1 MRAHFTRT
9 RMNEADKS
17 LTARLIQALGKS
29 YTVEGEIGRGGMG
42 VVFNAR
48 DERLKREVAVK
59 VLPPELA
66 FREEIRLRFLREAET
81 AARLS
86 HPHIVPIHSVGE
98 GPDGLVYFVMA
109 YVDGESVAAK
119 LKRRGS
125 LPAEESR
132 RIMQETADALGAA
145 HALGIIHRDVKPDNI
160 LLEGSRGRVV
170 VTDFGIA
177 KALSSTTGPA
187 TLTATGVAIGT
198 PHYMSPEQAAG
209 DREIDGRSDI
219 YSLGVVAYQM
229 LTGELPFHAP
239 TVPGI
244 LMKHITERAP
254 LITDR
259 RPDLP
264 EDLAACVM
272 RCLEKDPED
281 RWPTADALRRA
292 LESRSATMY
301 KPRGAVPAARSRAE
315 RLPPARPLP
324 SLPGAAD
331 RRGREQGGAAP
342 RGPARGH
349 VGGVWPPGRGHPAGA
364 ERSQGDPPHHG
375 AGAEVGEA
383 VVAGRRGDDRRAPEP
398 GGRPRAGAAHH
409 EWGCGRRRPGPAP
422 REARS
427 DQAATGERR
436 ARAAARSPRAA
447 APDAHRPAHPAP
459 ADRRPDRVVRARH
472 ADRAVRPAAAPVG
485 RRGGGAGRPDARDA
499 TGPRLVARR
508 RSRHRR
514 RWGDPRGPGRAAARL
529 EGAQLAHRL
538 REVFRLGQDEVF
550 EIGRVADE
558 RIGGG
563 HALHR
568 GVEPGEG
575 LVGHARR
582 DIGAVAPRQ
591 RVFVRNEDL
600 VRLPDRRGDR
610 LPIHRRE
617 ATQVDHL
624 DARTVALLELL
635 RRDQR
640 PLHHGAVR
648 HDGQVPP
655 FPHDPGLAERDH
667 GVRARVRGLV
677 VRLAVEVLVLEE
689 QHRVVA
695 ADRGAEQAVGVER
708 GARAQDAESGDGRE
722 HDRAGLGVVDR
733 AALQVA
739 AVGDPHDEGAAERV
753 VRAPP

>member
-1 MRAHFTRT
+1 MRAPFTRT

-17 LTARLIQALGKS
+17 LNARLIQALGKS

-48 DERLKREVAVK
+48 DERLKRQVAVK

-109 YVDGESVAAK
+109 YVDGESLAAK

-301 KPRGAVPAARSRAE
+301 KPRRAVPAARPRAE
-315 RLPPARPLP
+315 RSPPGSPRPP
-324 SLPGAAD
+324 LPGADAW
-331 RRGREQGGAAP
+331 RPRGVRLGREGRQERRRDLAPATVGGEAAIVRDLRNRFVTWASVCGSLVVIDVVTGSHLPGWSLIVAGIWAGAALMP
-342 RGPARGH
+342 RYVRLWHAGYSWRDVLARPPAPDAIEVRFGTARG
-349 VGGVWPPGRGHPAGA
+349 G
-364 ERSQGDPPHHG
+364 S
-375 AGAEVGEA
+375 
-383 VVAGRRGDDRRAPEP
+383 
-398 GGRPRAGAAHH
+398 GRPRPAELPAATSG
-409 EWGCGRRRPGPAP
+409 EFGSQADAIQQ
-422 REARS
+422 ARS
-427 DQAATGERR
+427 DRKAILRIMERVPKSEKKLLPDVAATIDGLLNRAEEL
-436 ARAAARSPRAA
+436 ARALYAMS
-447 APDAHRPAHPAP
+447 
-459 ADRRPDRVVRARH
+459 
-472 ADRAVRPAAAPVG
+472 
-485 RRGGGAGRPDARDA
+485 AGVDA
-499 TGPRLVARR
+499 TAL
-508 RSRHRR
+508 
-514 RWGDPRGPGRAAARL
+514 ARL
-529 EGAQLAHRL
+529 QEKLEAIKRQPESAERERQLDLLERQRQTLTDLLTRRQLIEDQIESCVLAMQTVRFDLLRL
-538 REVFRLGQDEVF
+538 R
-550 EIGRVADE
+550 
-558 RIGGG
+558 
-563 HALHR
+563 
-568 GVEPGEG
+568 
-575 LVGHARR
+575 
-582 DIGAVAPRQ
+582 
-591 RVFVRNEDL
+591 
-600 VRLPDRRGDR
+600 
-610 LPIHRRE
+610 
-617 ATQVDHL
+617 
-624 DARTVALLELL
+624 
-635 RRDQR
+635 
-640 PLHHGAVR
+640 
-648 HDGQVPP
+648 
-655 FPHDPGLAERDH
+655 
-667 GVRARVRGLV
+667 
-677 VRLAVEVLVLEE
+677 
-689 QHRVVA
+689 
-695 ADRGAEQAVGVER
+695 
-708 GARAQDAESGDGRE
+708 S
-722 HDRAGLGVVDR
+722 AG
-733 AALQVA
+733 VA
-739 AVGDPHDEGAAERV
+739 AVLDDLTHATQQARALSRDVDHAIAAAGEIREALGEQP
-753 VRAPP
+753 RA

>member
-119 LKRRGS
+119 LKRRGR
-125 LPAEESR
+125 LPSEEAR
-132 RIMQETADALGAA
+132 RIMMETSDALAAA

-177 KALSSTTGPA
+177 KALSSTTGGA

-229 LTGELPFHAP
+229 LAGELPFQAP

-259 RPDLP
+259 RPEVP

-272 RCLEKDPED
+272 RSLEKDPED

-292 LESRSATMY
+292 LEARSATMY
-301 KPRGAVPAARSRAE
+301 KPRRSSG
-315 RLPPARPLP
+315 P
-324 SLPGAAD
+324 SPS
-331 RRGREQGGAAP
+331 RG
-342 RGPARGH
+342 
-349 VGGVWPPGRGHPAGA
+349 
-364 ERSQGDPPHHG
+364 
-375 AGAEVGEA
+375 
-383 VVAGRRGDDRRAPEP
+383 
-398 GGRPRAGAAHH
+398 
-409 EWGCGRRRPGPAP
+409 
-422 REARS
+422 
-427 DQAATGERR
+427 
-436 ARAAARSPRAA
+436 
-447 APDAHRPAHPAP
+447 
-459 ADRRPDRVVRARH
+459 
-472 ADRAVRPAAAPVG
+472 
-485 RRGGGAGRPDARDA
+485 
-499 TGPRLVARR
+499 
-508 RSRHRR
+508 
-514 RWGDPRGPGRAAARL
+514 
-529 EGAQLAHRL
+529 
-538 REVFRLGQDEVF
+538 
-550 EIGRVADE
+550 
-558 RIGGG
+558 
-563 HALHR
+563 
-568 GVEPGEG
+568 
-575 LVGHARR
+575 
-582 DIGAVAPRQ
+582 
-591 RVFVRNEDL
+591 
-600 VRLPDRRGDR
+600 
-610 LPIHRRE
+610 
-617 ATQVDHL
+617 
-624 DARTVALLELL
+624 
-635 RRDQR
+635 
-640 PLHHGAVR
+640 
-648 HDGQVPP
+648 
-655 FPHDPGLAERDH
+655 
-667 GVRARVRGLV
+667 
-677 VRLAVEVLVLEE
+677 
-689 QHRVVA
+689 
-695 ADRGAEQAVGVER
+695 
-708 GARAQDAESGDGRE
+708 
-722 HDRAGLGVVDR
+722 
-733 AALQVA
+733 
-739 AVGDPHDEGAAERV
+739 
-753 VRAPP
+753 VRAPPLRGRPDVLAQRARRVDRMSDRPTLAPSGEPEIVRELRSRFVTWASVCGSLFIIDVATGNHAPGFSLVVAGVWAGWKLVPRYVRLWHAGYSWRDVFARPPAPDAIEAQLAAVGSRPVELPRATTDEFGGHAEPIQQARSDRKAILRIVDRLPKSERKLLPDVVATADALLNRAEELARTLYAMSGSVDRGALARLEEKIQATKHQGDSTERNRQVGLLERQRQALTDLLTRRQLVADQLESCVLAMQNVRFDLLRLRSAGVAVALDDLTRATQQARALSRDVDHAIAAAGEVRAALGEQTGA

>member
-229 LTGELPFHAP
+229 LAGELPFQAP

-254 LITDR
+254 LVTDR
-259 RPDLP
+259 RPEVP
-264 EDLAACVM
+264 EDVAVGVM
-272 RCLEKDPED
+272 RSWEKDPED
-281 RWPTADALRRA
+281 RWPPAAARRRA
-292 LESRSATMY
+292 LEARSATMY
-301 KPRGAVPAARSRAE
+301 RSRRPSGGPAP
-315 RLPPARPLP
+315 RVPRAPAPPAL
-324 SLPGAAD
+324 SV
-331 RRGREQGGAAP
+331 P
-342 RGPARGH
+342 RSP
-349 VGGVWPPGRGHPAGA
+349 
-364 ERSQGDPPHHG
+364 D
-375 AGAEVGEA
+375 
-383 VVAGRRGDDRRAPEP
+383 VAGRRPIRRPRELVQLVPGGEAEIVRKMRSSFVSWASVAGGCLLFDAATGWHGWSLFVAVPWGAFGLLPLYMKLWSAGYSWRDVLRRPAAPESAEAQLAAA
-398 GGRPRAGAAHH
+398 GSRPLDL
-409 EWGCGRRRPGPAP
+409 P
-422 REARS
+422 
-427 DQAATGERR
+427 AATGEEFGLLATAVQQARNDR
-436 ARAAARSPRAA
+436 KAILKIMERVPKSERKLLPDVIATVDGLLKRAEDLARAAHAMSGDVDQKALSRLDDKLALTKREPESPERERQLNLLQRQRQTLANLIT
-447 APDAHRPAHPAP
+447 
-459 ADRRPDRVVRARH
+459 RRQLVEDQIESCRLAMQNV
-472 ADRAVRPAAAPVG
+472 PVG
-485 RRGGGAGRPDARDA
+485 
-499 TGPRLVARR
+499 
-508 RSRHRR
+508 
-514 RWGDPRGPGRAAARL
+514 
-529 EGAQLAHRL
+529 
-538 REVFRLGQDEVF
+538 
-550 EIGRVADE
+550 
-558 RIGGG
+558 
-563 HALHR
+563 
-568 GVEPGEG
+568 
-575 LVGHARR
+575 
-582 DIGAVAPRQ
+582 
-591 RVFVRNEDL
+591 
-600 VRLPDRRGDR
+600 
-610 LPIHRRE
+610 
-617 ATQVDHL
+617 
-624 DARTVALLELL
+624 L
-635 RRDQR
+635 RR
-640 PLHHGAVR
+640 VR
-648 HDGQVPP
+648 
-655 FPHDPGLAERDH
+655 
-667 GVRARVRGLV
+667 
-677 VRLAVEVLVLEE
+677 
-689 QHRVVA
+689 
-695 ADRGAEQAVGVER
+695 
-708 GARAQDAESGDGRE
+708 S
-722 HDRAGLGVVDR
+722 AG
-733 AALQVA
+733 VA
-739 AVGDPHDEGAAERV
+739 AVLDDLTHATQQARALSRDVDHAIAAAGEIREALGEQTGA
-753 VRAPP
+753 